1 MLRLVFRSARLTV
14 NATSFAVNAS
24 PSCHLTPGW
33 RWNVQ
38 VRPSG
43 LTSHVSARSGTG
55 FHEEP
60 SAAHSRS
67 SSLSNISW
75 NATPWLKV
83 SCEAGCQIA
92 VRSPSQCIWSVSV
105 TPPPPLA
112 AVDGAALTAGALAAG
127 GALAGGAPEVLGA
140 AADPHAAKA
149 RAATARMARPRVRM
163 GSLLRVPWGA
173 C

>member
-1 MLRLVFRSARLTV
+1 MRSPFGSVSLSTPTTAAQAFCVLRMVFRSARLTV
-14 NATSFAVNAS
+14 NATSLAVNGV

-43 LTSHVSARSGTG
+43 LTSHVSARSATG
-55 FHEEP
+55 FHGSRP
-60 SAAHSRS
+60 RSHSRS

-75 NATPWLKV
+75 KATPWLKV

-105 TPPPPLA
+105 TPPP
-112 AVDGAALTAGALAAG
+112 AVDGAALVAGALAP
-127 GALAGGAPEVLGA
+127 GATLAGGAPELLGVA
-140 AADPHAAKA
+140 A
-149 RAATARMARPRVRM
+149 
-163 GSLLRVPWGA
+163 
-173 C
+173 